1 MEFGLSSTIG
11 ADRYV
16 YLWYPNAMQ
25 VDCPEAYIKLPIV
38 NFRHN
43 RIQEMRSMLYVS
55 YYGCE
60 YFNVK
65 DTQCAIAWGSLPS
78 IDDLVRCY
86 TICRWDYNPLT
97 GPFHGLQKAIR
108 ELASLYCHSEID
120 LPLVYE
126 IQTLKFSRADCF
138 STQKPLLKSAL
149 RLRYLFGIYR
159 AGPVMKDLAGNG
171 KIELASTATYLQLR
185 LVAARAI
192 IQLEAEVLANIDKFA
207 FGSETIGRRYPL
219 ATWLCLWVLLLSYK
233 DHMVY
238 MKALSP
244 EVRGNDAQYTWTTD
258 FPEAEIRSAYALTCH
273 LYNAVTSI
281 FAALY
286 KTTSPLTL
294 DWRTGEVAAML
305 GHDSDLI
312 KSFSNVKTEIYWFRT
327 SKPFSRECRR

>member
-1 MEFGLSSTIG
+1 MEFGLSSTVG

-38 NFRHN
+38 NFRHHK
-43 RIQEMRSMLYVS
+43 IPDMRPMLYIS

-60 YFNVK
+60 YFQVK
-65 DTQCAIAWGSLPS
+65 DAQCAIAWSSLPS
-78 IDDLVRCY
+78 IDDLIRCY
-86 TICRWDYNPLT
+86 TICGWDYNPFT
-97 GPFHGLQKAIR
+97 GPFHGLHKAIR
-108 ELASLYCHSEID
+108 ELASLYCHSGID
-120 LPLVYE
+120 LPLVHE
-126 IQTLKFSRADCF
+126 IQTLKFSTADCF

-159 AGPVMKDLAGNG
+159 TGPVMKDLAGNG
-171 KIELASTATYLQLR
+171 KIERASTATYLQLR

-207 FGSETIGRRYPL
+207 FGSGTIGRRNPL
-219 ATWLCLWVLLLSYK
+219 AIWLCLWVLLLSYK

-244 EVRGNDAQYTWTTD
+244 EGRGNDAQYTTD
-258 FPEAEIRSAYALTCH
+258 FLEAEIRSLYALTCH
-273 LYNAVTSI
+273 LYNAITSI

-327 SKPFSRECRR
+327 SIHFPRECSC